1 MLQSAPL
8 DCSLADLAV
17 GGLASAADVLV
28 AKGNRVLAHERAGCD
43 EDSRFLLFSLS
54 KVITAAAVLALV
66 DTGAI
71 YLHTRIAALVPEF
84 AAGGKERV
92 TVEDV
97 LTHRGGFSETM
108 SGAHL
113 DLADFA
119 DPERMRA
126 AICALP
132 CLPELYGVAVY
143 HPLSYSILGAVVEE
157 ASGLS
162 FELWCQQTIFRPL
175 GMAETTWG
183 LPSEL
188 RSSAVDLT
196 GSGAGDWDRDGLYTG
211 VVPAGNAW
219 STADD
224 VSRLFLMLRGGG
236 KLDDCRILEEATV
249 AAMVAPHTDA
259 GGQAG
264 ALAFG
269 YGVMIGSDPAL
280 LSGRGATASPRCW
293 GHPGFT
299 ATQGWC
305 DPDQDLV
312 VVALTNSCVAQ
323 DASDLRFQRLADEIR
338 RRYV

>member
-188 RSSAVDLT
+188 RSAGPPDRSAPGIGIVTGCTRESCRLATPGAPPTTFPVSFSCCGVEASSMIAGSSRRPRWRRWLRPTQTRAAKRSAGVRVRGDDRL
-196 GSGAGDWDRDGLYTG
+196 GSG
-211 VVPAGNAW
+211 
-219 STADD
+219 
-224 VSRLFLMLRGGG
+224 
-236 KLDDCRILEEATV
+236 
-249 AAMVAPHTDA
+249 
-259 GGQAG
+259 
-264 ALAFG
+264 
-269 YGVMIGSDPAL
+269 PAL
-280 LSGRGATASPRCW
+280 RPRR
-293 GHPGFT
+293 
-299 ATQGWC
+299 
-305 DPDQDLV
+305 
-312 VVALTNSCVAQ
+312 N
-323 DASDLRFQRLADEIR
+323 RLASLLGTPWLHRDPGMVRPWTRISSSSR
-338 RRYV
+338 